1 MSSLPTPRYS
11 LWQAVSAALAV
22 GLRAIEEVRALSREP
37 GPQGER
43 GERGVDGLGFDDLEK
58 FEDELSYGINF
69 RRGDHVKELRWA
81 KPTLADFYKKIWKD
95 DAEYKRGDVV
105 TYGGSAFLALRDNP
119 GKPET
124 LDCGWVLAIKRG
136 RDGKDGK
143 PGERGLQGLKG
154 ERGEQ
159 GPRSYGG

>member
-1 MSSLPTPRYS
+1 MSNLPLPRYS

-22 GLRAIEEVRALSREP
+22 GQRAIEEVRALAREP

-69 RRGDHVKELRWA
+69 RRGDQVKELRWV
-81 KPTLADFYKKIWKD
+81 KPTLADFYEGVWQEGV
-95 DAEYKRGDVV
+95 EYKRGKFV
-105 TYGGSAFLALRDNP
+105 TWGGSLFITHKDTNTKP
-119 GKPET
+119 GVEGSDWQ
-124 LDCGWVLAIKRG
+124 LGCKRG

-143 PGERGLQGLKG
+143 NGERGLQGLKG